1 MKRGVRGAFLATTV
15 GLMFMANIAM
25 AQENGSAGAGSTSS
39 AQTANVKCMGA
50 NSCKGLSSCKSAQ
63 HDCKGQNACKGQGFI
78 KTSSAQECTQKG
90 GTPASS

>member
-1 MKRGVRGAFLATTV
+1 MKTRGRGAILATTV

-25 AQENGSAGAGSTSS
+25 AQENGSAAAGSSPS

-63 HDCKGQNACKGQGFI
+63 HDCKGQNACKGQGFV
-78 KTSSAQECTQKG
+78 KTSSTQECTQMG